1 MKIGI
6 VKTGNIGSSLI
17 LELLLDERADRKDI
31 EVSVCTSG
39 AKMAPADGKR
49 VLDKIISENPD
60 LIIYSTPNPS
70 APGPLKVIDALSG
83 QKAIIIGD
91 APGIK
96 VKDRLKE
103 AGLGYVFIKADS
115 MIGAR
120 REFLDPIEMAVFNS
134 DILKVLSVTGAFRIV
149 QEEIDRTIDAIKLGE
164 DYLPGIVVNGEV
176 AINRSGITNPY
187 ARAKAMAAYEMAEKV
202 GEMNIRGC
210 FVVKD
215 PEKYVLLVASA
226 HEMLHAAAML
236 ADEVREMEK
245 ADDAVLRRSHL
256 PDGTLVGKRC
266 LLEKPSRPQ

>member
-1 MKIGI
+1 MKVGI
-6 VKTGNIGSSLI
+6 VKTGNIGSSLV

-39 AKMAPADGKR
+39 AKMAPADGQR
-49 VLDKIISENPD
+49 ALDGIISENPD

-103 AGLGYVFIKADS
+103 AGLGYIFIKADS

-120 REFLDPIEMAVFNS
+120 REFLDPIEMAIFNS

-164 DYLPGIVVNGEV
+164 DYLPGIVVNSEV

-202 GEMNIRGC
+202 GELNVRGC

-226 HEMLHAAAML
+226 HELLHAAAVL

-245 ADDAVLRRSHL
+245 ADDAVLRMPHL
-256 PDGTLVGKRC
+256 PDGTRVGKRG
-266 LLEKPSRPQ
+266 LLEKPS